1 MDNKKQEA
9 LNISF
14 RYEEKFL
21 KDWIRQTAKTNNQKI
36 SSLAKR
42 MFLKEYW
49 RVEKSKGELKYPIF
63 TSIGN

>member
-1 MDNKKQEA
+1 MNHTKQEA

-14 RYEEKFL
+14 RDEEKFL

-36 SSLAKR
+36 SSLVKR

>member
-1 MDNKKQEA
+1 MNNTKQEA

-14 RYEEKFL
+14 RDEEKFL
-21 KDWIRQTAKTNNQKI
+21 KDWITKTAKTNNQKI

-42 MFLKEYW
+42 MFLREYW

>member
-1 MDNKKQEA
+1 MNHTKQEA

-14 RYEEKFL
+14 RDEEKFL
-21 KDWIRQTAKTNNQKI
+21 KDWITETAKTNNQKI

-42 MFLKEYW
+42 MFLREYW